1 MEWKISVMRIGRL
14 NGEAARGVPTL
25 LRRGPYGMFAR
36 PIPRM
41 EAVFPMSRKTRL
53 LLLAPL
59 VAALFLSGC
68 GKEKTESSNEPAS
81 FTFTIYPGSRYLA
94 QLTEMTKQAHKTL
107 KPNEEPPPVAIYDTD
122 APVERVA
129 EFYATAYGYN
139 TVAPDATNNLSTA
152 KPPAYYRSG
161 ELATD
166 AKGMEPVLQK
176 MSVQADISKAQGHY
190 RAAEI
195 EPKLNRPRVTVQRP
209 YFDATTSQT
218 VDRTLILMAR

>member
-1 MEWKISVMRIGRL
+1 
-14 NGEAARGVPTL
+14 
-25 LRRGPYGMFAR
+25 
-36 PIPRM
+36 M
-41 EAVFPMSRKTRL
+41 EAVFPMSKKVRL
-53 LLLAPL
+53 LLIALLL
-59 VAALFLSGC
+59 VLAALAAC
-68 GKEKTESSNEPAS
+68 KKEKDEASNEPAS
-81 FTFTIYPGSRYLA
+81 FTFTIYPGSRYLT
-94 QLTEMTKQAHKTL
+94 QLTELTKQAHKTL

-129 EFYATAYGYN
+129 EFYAKAYGYT

-166 AKGMEPVLQK
+166 VKAIEPVLVK
-176 MSVQADISKAQGHY
+176 MNVKADTSKAQGHY

-195 EPKLNRPRVTVQRP
+195 EPKINRPRVTVQRP